1 MAEFIKNQLP
11 EALSY
16 FEAQGLALVGRGK
29 WRTTECRFHD
39 GSDSMRINVA
49 SGAWVC
55 MACNAKGG
63 DVLAYH
69 MAANCLDFAGAA
81 KDLGAWQDDGNPS
94 RSYRPKPLPA
104 GQAIS
109 VLAFEAN
116 LTAIAAANLAHGVL
130 LSDKDR
136 SRLLVAAGRIQHVAE
151 VYA

>member
-1 MAEFIKNQLP
+1 MSEFKKDQLP
-11 EALSY
+11 EPIGY
-16 FEAQGLALVGRGK
+16 FESQGLTLSKHGK

-39 GSDSMRINVA
+39 GSDSMRINTT

-69 MAANCLDFAGAA
+69 MAANCLDFVSAA
-81 KDLGAWQDDGNPS
+81 KDLGAWQDDGKPS
-94 RSYRPKPLPA
+94 RNYRPKPIPA

-109 VLAFEAN
+109 VLAFESL
-116 LTAIAAANLAHGVL
+116 LTAIAACSLARGRSL
-130 LSDKDR
+130 TDIDR
-136 SRLLVAAGRIQHVAE
+136 ARLLTAAGRIQHIAQ